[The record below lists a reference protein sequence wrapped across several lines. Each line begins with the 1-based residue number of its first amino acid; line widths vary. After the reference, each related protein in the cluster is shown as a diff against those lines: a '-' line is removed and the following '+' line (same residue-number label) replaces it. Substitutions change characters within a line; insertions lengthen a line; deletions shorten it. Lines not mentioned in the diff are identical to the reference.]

1 MISLAVLIAVF
12 TMATVLLW
20 KPLAGTFQ
28 KPEQF
33 RAWVDSNGL
42 LGRLAF
48 IGIAMLQVIFAVIP
62 GEPIE
67 LGAGYAFGAVEGTA
81 LCLLA
86 DVVATAM
93 IVLFTKR
100 FGIKLVEV
108 FLSREK
114 ISSLKF
120 LHNRRKLNLLI
131 FLLFFIPGS
140 PKDVVTYAVGL
151 TPVKLGTILILTG
164 IARIPSILTST
175 IAGNALGMKN
185 YTAAVIVY
193 AVTGLASLAGI
204 LIYRKMSKESV
215 HNM

>member
-1 MISLAVLIAVF
+1 MINVLNSAEDITYQKRRKIFSLISLAVLIAVF

-131 FLLFFIPGS
+131 FLLFELSLLVHFRRFG
-140 PKDVVTYAVGL
+140 VG
-151 TPVKLGTILILTG
+151 GHQIEIRR
-164 IARIPSILTST
+164 A
-175 IAGNALGMKN
+175 
-185 YTAAVIVY
+185 
-193 AVTGLASLAGI
+193 
-204 LIYRKMSKESV
+204 
-215 HNM
+215 